1 MENKPQPR
9 RFLILDDDGDYRKL
23 LVTFLRGVFPGT
35 GIEEY
40 DPVQS
45 GIPGGDFDW
54 SSYDVL
60 ILDYNL
66 GRENATG
73 LDILQSNRD
82 TFDFPATVMLTGAG
96 DEDIAVRAMK
106 SGVHDYLRK
115 EHLKKSHLRDSILE
129 AFDHHRKERERL
141 TALDSVR
148 ETAKKEAA
156 RLVAEYRARFEATR
170 KEEEA
175 RLKAETA
182 RLEEELRKKQ
192 QKLMTLTTRMNSAE
206 KARDAA
212 LREIRRLKDREKQAA
227 DGDDATRDGS
237 IQTQLDEAHSELERL
252 NNDLAETR
260 QLQEHAEAELLKTN
274 WRKEQEQ
281 TVQQQLQQDL
291 SIFNIELEEQQENLE
306 KMHARLRESR
316 DIKIGVKSRHIEEE
330 RENDKKLLDEI
341 SGQLHRDDE

>member
-1 MENKPQPR
+1 MENKPQPQ

-23 LVTFLRGVFPGT
+23 LVIFLRGVFPGAE
-35 GIEEY
+35 IEEH
-40 DPVQS
+40 DLLQS
-45 GIPGGDFDW
+45 GTPGEDFDW

-66 GRENATG
+66 GRGNVTG

-82 TFDFPATVMLTGAG
+82 TFDFPATIMLTGAG

-115 EHLKKSHLRDSILE
+115 EHLTKSHLKDSILE
-129 AFDHHRKERERL
+129 AFDQHKKEHERL

-170 KEEEA
+170 KKEEA
-175 RLKAETA
+175 ILKAETA

-206 KARDAA
+206 KARDTA
-212 LREIRRLKDREKQAA
+212 LQEISRLKEREKQFA
-227 DGDDATRDGS
+227 DGDDTNRAGS
-237 IQTQLDEAHSELERL
+237 IQTQLDEARSELERL

-260 QLQEHAEAELLKTN
+260 QLQQHAESELLKTN

-281 TVQQQLQQDL
+281 TVQQQLQEDL
-291 SIFNIELEEQQENLE
+291 SIFNIELKEQQENLE
-306 KMHARLRESR
+306 KMHARLTESR

-330 RENDKKLLDEI
+330 HANDKKLLDEI